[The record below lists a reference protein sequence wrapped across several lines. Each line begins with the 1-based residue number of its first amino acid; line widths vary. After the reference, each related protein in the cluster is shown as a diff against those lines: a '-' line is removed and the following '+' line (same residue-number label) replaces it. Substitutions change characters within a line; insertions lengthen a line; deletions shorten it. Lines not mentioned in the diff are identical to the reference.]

1 MKRKEQYIQDELKDH
16 IVKFRTESDVAYFVN
31 LGDIH
36 WGLCNKELF
45 EKTFKYFLSLLKEL
59 NKEEEDV

>member
-1 MKRKEQYIQDELKDH
+1 MGEYMKAKEDYIYQDLKKH
-16 IVKFRTESDVAYFVN
+16 IVRFRTEADVAYFVN

-45 EKTFKYFLSLLKEL
+45 EKTFQYLMSIP
-59 NKEEEDV
+59 NV

>member
-36 WGLCNKELF
+36 WGLCNKELIIF
-45 EKTFKYFLSLLKEL
+45 QYYNTKYI
-59 NKEEEDV
+59 